1 MYDVDPVAL
10 LTREVLRERTR
21 ALVAETCAGA
31 PRPSSLEVGPST
43 VLIVPSTGGDPTP
56 GAPFSLLWPDGGL
69 RLGSADRRGGV
80 HEARAPHGAVE
91 SLPYVGGD

>member
-1 MYDVDPVAL
+1 
-10 LTREVLRERTR
+10 LRCQEGDTH

-31 PRPSSLEVGPST
+31 ARPDQLEVEPST

-56 GAPFSLLWPDGGL
+56 GAPFALLWPDGALRMGL
-69 RLGSADRRGGV
+69 ADRRGGV